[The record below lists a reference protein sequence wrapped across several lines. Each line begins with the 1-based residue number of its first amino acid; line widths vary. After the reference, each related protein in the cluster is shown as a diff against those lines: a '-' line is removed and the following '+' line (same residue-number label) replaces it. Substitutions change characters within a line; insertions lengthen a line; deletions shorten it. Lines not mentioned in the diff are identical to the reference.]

1 MPAIKNEIGN
11 KYGSLLVIDA
21 AENIGQRKAWK
32 CICDC
37 GQEIIVKGTDLRTGR
52 KTHCGCQ
59 TKRMGGFKDETGNRY
74 GRLMVLEEAGRGSDR
89 AIRWRCRCDCG
100 NITIVR
106 GRDLRQ
112 GKTKSCGC
120 LASEVR
126 GTTLLKDLTGQRF
139 NKLLVLGPKIINT
152 SKGRRTYWECL
163 CDCGNHSIVNGANL
177 RSGTTQSCGC
187 MKSRGNAKIQNI
199 LEMHNISFR
208 TEQVF
213 DDLRGIKNRSLRFD
227 FGLYKETK
235 LVAVCE
241 YNGEQHY
248 IDKGTFGKEQR
259 EITDEKKKIY
269 CEEHN
274 IPLYIIRYDEDVSN
288 KVFEMLIELDL
299 LEFSD
304 EEEE

>member
-1 MPAIKNEIGN
+1 M
-11 KYGSLLVIDA
+11 
-21 AENIGQRKAWK
+21 
-32 CICDC
+32 
-37 GQEIIVKGTDLRTGR
+37 
-52 KTHCGCQ
+52 
-59 TKRMGGFKDETGNRY
+59 
-74 GRLMVLEEAGRGSDR
+74 
-89 AIRWRCRCDCG
+89 
-100 NITIVR
+100 
-106 GRDLRQ
+106 
-112 GKTKSCGC
+112 
-120 LASEVR
+120 
-126 GTTLLKDLTGQRF
+126 
-139 NKLLVLGPKIINT
+139 
-152 SKGRRTYWECL
+152 
-163 CDCGNHSIVNGANL
+163 
-177 RSGTTQSCGC
+177 
-187 MKSRGNAKIQNI
+187 
-199 LEMHNISFR
+199 
-208 TEQVF
+208 
-213 DDLRGIKNRSLRFD
+213 RFD